1 MVTVAPASA
10 PDPEEDV
17 PRPSLQELVA
27 SVAELLMGM
36 GGDPAAATALLREL
50 VGYFGVT
57 LGYLRRNDH
66 VRRCSILIEEY
77 PPRVDVKDPDPLGEV
92 YFETADPVFAQTEHF
107 TSPIITSETD
117 VEYQERVRNGAGDEF
132 VPEFVSSI
140 CVPLLRG
147 DVTIGI
153 LGFTVVGEKA
163 WLPAEVEALQ
173 GLASLLTMKT
183 LIEDI

>member
-10 PDPEEDV
+10 PDPEEDD

-36 GGDPAAATALLREL
+36 GGDPAAATELLREL

-57 LGYLRRNDH
+57 LGYLRRHDH
-66 VRRCSILIEEY
+66 VRRCSILLEEY

-107 TSPIITSETD
+107 TSPIITSGNGRRVSGTGA
-117 VEYQERVRNGAGDEF
+117 QRRRGRIRARVRLVHLRSADSAATSRSASW
-132 VPEFVSSI
+132 VSPWSARRPG
-140 CVPLLRG
+140 CR
-147 DVTIGI
+147 
-153 LGFTVVGEKA
+153 
-163 WLPAEVEALQ
+163 
-173 GLASLLTMKT
+173 
-183 LIEDI
+183 